1 MSRNNN
7 NGASS
12 AMTRQGSFT
21 MSNTIRRVAEMEAT
35 HRQVEQHNGFS
46 RVTRSQARQLEQWNH
61 VQTRSQTRSATA
73 NTERKSYTKYF

>member
-12 AMTRQGSFT
+12 SIVTRQGSFT
-21 MSNTIRRVAEMEAT
+21 MSNTIRRVAELEAT
-35 HRQVEQHNGFS
+35 QRQVEQHNGFS
-46 RVTRSQARQLEQWNH
+46 RVTRSQARKLEQWNH
-61 VQTRSQTRSATA
+61 VQTRSQTRSAA